1 MRRYAVAAFLA
12 VAGGCAVAVAFSPT
26 PKCAV
31 PILRSKLSRA
41 IAPGVLPA
49 HGGLS
54 TALPSLPTALSTAA
68 SSISRAILPPSTS
81 SLSKVIRL
89 FVLILASA
97 MTISSTLRNRILYPG
112 IVSDASRSEPLP
124 PGPRGCPFIGKPFF
138 VGSKSFGSGDFYRRI
153 SAKLGNPRIWKYY
166 FMGQPFAVL
175 SGKELKYVLNKEF
188 DEVTSS
194 GVDLMGGGLM
204 PMKSLLF
211 ERDRA
216 RHSFLRRLV
225 GKSMTSSKVSEAV
238 PTLQVAAEVQV
249 SKMLKG
255 GPDKKVAMAKICN
268 DYTLDVAWRQI
279 LGLDLPEDEIPK
291 FEHAVEQWATGIM
304 TIRILFRVAVKSSPG
319 YRAMKF
325 VEEKIKNKISQLER
339 DGPDSSTLSGM
350 LFATDD
356 EDVSRKLTREETIDN
371 ALILIFA
378 GSETSASTLTN
389 SLLFLGL
396 HPDAWDKLVDE
407 QLKMKERHGDMLT
420 KQNLDDE
427 CPYLEAVIK
436 ESMRMRAISGGIPRK
451 AIKTLVVDGKQI
463 PEGWLIDPSPL
474 LTHELD
480 PKTSEEAGAHVDAVT
495 GFNPERW
502 LKEETKPSEDYMP
515 FGAGPRFCLGYNLA
529 LAEMKVF
536 LAVLARKI
544 SYSLDKKENIEWKG
558 GMSVIAKPA
567 DGVLVRVT
575 AAGEET

>member
-1 MRRYAVAAFLA
+1 
-12 VAGGCAVAVAFSPT
+12 
-26 PKCAV
+26 
-31 PILRSKLSRA
+31 
-41 IAPGVLPA
+41 
-49 HGGLS
+49 
-54 TALPSLPTALSTAA
+54 
-68 SSISRAILPPSTS
+68 
-81 SLSKVIRL
+81 
-89 FVLILASA
+89 
-97 MTISSTLRNRILYPG
+97 
-112 IVSDASRSEPLP
+112 
-124 PGPRGCPFIGKPFF
+124 
-138 VGSKSFGSGDFYRRI
+138 
-153 SAKLGNPRIWKYY
+153 
-166 FMGQPFAVL
+166 MGQPFAVL